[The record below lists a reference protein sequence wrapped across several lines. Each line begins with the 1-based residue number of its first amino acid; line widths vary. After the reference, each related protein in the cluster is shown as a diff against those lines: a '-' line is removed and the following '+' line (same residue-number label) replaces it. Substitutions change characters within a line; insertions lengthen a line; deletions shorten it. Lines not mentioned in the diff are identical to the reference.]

1 MTLEKAPP
9 GVDPLTPSVARM
21 YDYFLGGK
29 DHFAVDREAAE
40 AIDAISPDAKDL
52 ARANRRFLGRA
63 VRHLVDQGVRQFLD
77 VGAGLPT
84 RDNVHEV
91 ALRHAPDCRV
101 VYVDNDPM
109 VLVHARAI
117 LADNPQTIVTEGD
130 LREPDWIVGH
140 PGVRAHL
147 DFSRPVAVLMVAVLH
162 FVTDDE
168 EARRH
173 VAGFRDALAPG
184 SHLVI
189 SHMSPGTAG
198 GDDLAA
204 GREIY
209 ARSTAGGLAFRTHD
223 EVLSLFDG
231 FNLVEPG
238 LVEVADWR
246 PDDPAARR
254 PATPSSGAI
263 GLAGVG
269 RLDS

>member
-1 MTLEKAPP
+1 
-9 GVDPLTPSVARM
+9 M

-40 AIDAISPDAKDL
+40 AINAISPDAKDL
-52 ARANRRFLGRA
+52 ARANREFLGRS
-63 VRHLVDQGVRQFLD
+63 VRHLIDQGVTQFLD
-77 VGAGLPT
+77 LGAGLPT

-91 ALRHAPDCRV
+91 ALRHARDSRI

-117 LADNPQTIVTEGD
+117 LADNPSTIVTEGD
-130 LREPDWIVGH
+130 LRDPGWITGH
-140 PGVRAHL
+140 PEVRAHL
-147 DFSRPVAVLMVAVLH
+147 NFDEPIAVLMVAVLH
-162 FVTDDE
+162 FVTDDG
-168 EARRH
+168 EARRL
-173 VAGFRDALAPG
+173 VAEFRDAVVPG

-189 SHMSPGTAG
+189 SHMSPGEAAG
-198 GDDLAA
+198 DALAA

-209 ARSTAGGLAFRTHD
+209 EKSSSGGIAFRTHE

-231 FNLVEPG
+231 FELCEPG
-238 LVEVADWR
+238 LVRISDWR
-246 PDDPAARR
+246 PDHPAAEA
-254 PATPSSGAI
+254 PATPSGGAI

>member
-40 AIDAISPDAKDL
+40 AINAISPDAKEL
-52 ARANRRFLGRA
+52 ARANREFLGRA
-63 VRHLVDQGVRQFLD
+63 VRHLIDQGVTQFLD
-77 VGAGLPT
+77 IGAGLPT
-84 RDNVHEV
+84 RENVHEV
-91 ALRHAPDCRV
+91 ALRHAPEARV

-117 LADNPQTIVTEGD
+117 LADNRRTIVTDGD
-130 LREPDWIVGH
+130 LREPGWIIGH
-140 PGVRAHL
+140 PEVRAHL
-147 DFSRPVAVLMVAVLH
+147 DFSQPIAILMVAVLH
-162 FVTDDE
+162 FITDDE
-168 EARRH
+168 EARRL
-173 VAGFRDALAPG
+173 VAEFRDAVVPG

-189 SHMSPGTAG
+189 SHMSPGEAV

-204 GREIY
+204 GQQVY
-209 ARSTAGGLAFRTHD
+209 SKSSAGGIAFRTHD

-231 FNLVEPG
+231 FTLDEPG
-238 LVEVADWR
+238 VVQIADWR
-246 PDDPAARR
+246 PDDPVAR
-254 PATPSSGAI
+254 ALTTSSSGAI
-263 GLAGVG
+263 GLAGVA

>member
-40 AIDAISPDAKDL
+40 AINAISPDAKEL
-52 ARANRRFLGRA
+52 ARANREFLGRA
-63 VRHLVDQGVRQFLD
+63 VRHLIDQGVRQFLD

-117 LADNPQTIVTEGD
+117 LADHPNVIVAEGD
-130 LREPDWIVGH
+130 LREPGWILGD
-140 PGVRAHL
+140 PEVRAHL
-147 DFSRPVAVLMVAVLH
+147 DLSQPVAVLMVAVLH
-162 FVTDDE
+162 FLTDDE
-168 EARRH
+168 EVRRH

-189 SHMSPGTAG
+189 SHMSPGDAD

-209 ARSTAGGLAFRTHD
+209 SKSSAGGLAFRTHD
-223 EVLSLFDG
+223 EVLALFDG
-231 FNLVEPG
+231 FTLDEPG
-238 LVEVADWR
+238 LVEIADWR
-246 PDDPAARR
+246 PDDSAAPAASM
-254 PATPSSGAI
+254 AAGGAV

>member
-40 AIDAISPDAKDL
+40 AINAISPDAKDL
-52 ARANRRFLGRA
+52 ARANREFLGRA
-63 VRHLVDQGVRQFLD
+63 VRHLIDQGVRQFLD
-77 VGAGLPT
+77 IGAGLPT

-91 ALRHAPDCRV
+91 ALRHAPGCKV

-117 LADNPQTIVTEGD
+117 LADDPHTVVAEGD
-130 LREPDWIVGH
+130 LREPGWIVGD
-140 PGVRAHL
+140 PDVRAHL
-147 DFSRPVAVLMVAVLH
+147 DFSQPVAVLMVAVLH

-189 SHMSPGTAG
+189 SHMSPGEAG
-198 GDDLAA
+198 GDELAA

-209 ARSTAGGLAFRTHD
+209 ARSSSGGLAFRTHD

-231 FNLVEPG
+231 FTLVEPG
-238 LVEVADWR
+238 LVQLADWR
-246 PDDPAARR
+246 PDDPVARE
-254 PATPSSGAI
+254 PATASSGAV